1 MNERLWSARGRE
13 GSIQSLFHTHPLSR
27 SPLLSLSLP
36 RPPLCPLVE
45 SVKCRQPQPN
55 SNSGTPIW
63 VLSKEES
70 SRHSRRCAFSSRT
83 SNRKERENIWP
94 LCLPPTHTHTSP
106 SLPSALY
113 LLAEW
118 FTVTCLVNEIPRCLE
133 GGTVNPSRAELV
145 VIIVL
150 QRRQVEVAQI
160 LSQKHTHT
168 LSLLLSPLLTPAI
181 CMCVRVCLLSLLGGC
196 TGPDFCLL

>member
-1 MNERLWSARGRE
+1 MRL
-13 GSIQSLFHTHPLSR
+13 LFTHLQQKR
-27 SPLLSLSLP
+27 KGKHLTSLSLP
-36 RPPLCPLVE
+36 PP
-45 SVKCRQPQPN
+45 
-55 SNSGTPIW
+55 
-63 VLSKEES
+63 
-70 SRHSRRCAFSSRT
+70 
-83 SNRKERENIWP
+83 
-94 LCLPPTHTHTSP
+94 HTHTSP

-168 LSLLLSPLLTPAI
+168 LSSSLPPPHPRDLYVRACVPAFSPRGLHRTGFLSAVDYNMQSVSAWVWDGRGSLQCMLCLSNSELKPPRTFSFFQLLFPFL
-181 CMCVRVCLLSLLGGC
+181 
-196 TGPDFCLL
+196 